1 MGRKRQPGNL
11 HLPVHMRA
19 RAKAGGKVYFYY
31 DRGGKPRVETPL
43 GSDYPEAIRKWAE
56 LEGGQHRVG
65 DVVTIAHAIER
76 YEREILPKKAPRTQK
91 DNLAEIRWLLKF
103 FGDPPVPLS
112 KLDPIHVRQYMD
124 WRIQARKKGKAR
136 KDGSQARATGGAVRA
151 NRERALLS
159 HVWNKAREWGYTDR
173 PNPCDGVA
181 GYSES
186 GRKKVYVEDDAYAA
200 VWQHADQPTRDAMD
214 LAYLIGQRP
223 ADTLKFDER
232 DVRDSVLLIEQ
243 NKTGTKL
250 RMTIEGELD
259 ALLKRIAERKKGYKV
274 RSTRLIVNESGQPL
288 TASALRKR
296 FDAARAA
303 AGVAK
308 ACFQFRD
315 LRAKAGTDKADSA
328 GDIRQAQQQLGHSSV
343 VMTEQYVRQRRG
355 TVVRPTK

>member
-19 RAKAGGKVYFYY
+19 REKARGKVYYYY
-31 DRGGKPRVETPL
+31 DHGGTPRRETPL

-56 LEGGQHRVG
+56 LEGGQHKTG
-65 DVVTIAHAIER
+65 DVVTIAHAISR
-76 YEREILPKKAPRTQK
+76 YQQDVIPTKAARTQK
-91 DNLAEIRWLLKF
+91 DNLAEIRWLLRF

-112 KLDPIHVRQYMD
+112 KLEPIHVRQYMD
-124 WRIQARKKGKAR
+124 WRVQARSKGKKR
-136 KDGSQARATGGAVRA
+136 KDGSQARSKGGAVRA

-173 PNPCDGVA
+173 TNPCDGVA
-181 GYSES
+181 GFSET

-232 DVRDSVLLIEQ
+232 DVRDGVLLIEQ

-250 RMTIEGELD
+250 RMKIEGELD
-259 ALLKRIAERKKGYKV
+259 VLLKRIADRKKSYKV
-274 RSTRLIVNESGQPL
+274 RATRLIVNESGQPL
-288 TASALRKR
+288 TAGALRKR

-308 ACFQFRD
+308 AGFQFRD
-315 LRAKAGTDKADSA
+315 LRAKAGTDKADA
-328 GDIRQAQQQLGHSSV
+328 VGDIRQVQQQLGHASV

-355 TVVRPTK
+355 AIVSPTK